1 MSLYST
7 DWPLIHLR
15 ATAVVVHAMQY
26 LHTQCV
32 TQPMAIDSDENNESV
47 ATCCIIVSI
56 VHVWYLYGYNV

>member
-32 TQPMAIDSDENNESV
+32 TRSMGMVGMAIDSDENNEYV
-47 ATCCIIVSI
+47 ATCCIVVSI
-56 VHVWYLYGYNV
+56 VHVWYL